1 MKNVLKSIGNNEKK
15 TDTHKKHTDFH
26 TVEFPIC
33 ITRQLNN
40 LNNNNKVITLIDN
53 NINKMVRKKN
63 INTF

>member
-1 MKNVLKSIGNNEKK
+1 MKKK